1 MAGKNKVL
9 IGGGIHHVAL
19 RTRVFD
25 EVVGFYVDVL
35 GCVPRVTWR
44 EAPKRAV
51 MLDTGDG
58 NYVEVFEDLEV
69 APPSDD
75 GPIIHFALRCA
86 DTDAAIELARA
97 AGCRITQEP
106 TSVDIPAKEG
116 VVPVR
121 IAFCRGP
128 AGEEIEFFQN
138 ELT

>member
-1 MAGKNKVL
+1 MPGKNKIL

-19 RTRVFD
+19 RTRDF
-25 EVVGFYVDVL
+25 EAAMRLYVDAL

-58 NYVEVFEDLEV
+58 NYVEVFEDLE
-69 APPSDD
+69 APLPGDD

-97 AGCRITQEP
+97 AGCRVTQEP

-128 AGEEIEFFQN
+128 AGEEIEFLQN